1 MVKLLFCVVFVGQVA
16 TNTETSKNVGN
27 AILYETVLTIMDT
40 KSESGLRVCTF
51 FVFSNFYFIRHT
63 LRLFYDLY
71 MYRQTGPSIK
81 QSPLRTS

>member
-1 MVKLLFCVVFVGQVA
+1 MVKLLFCVVFLGQVA

-51 FVFSNFYFIRHT
+51 FVFSSLLHT
-63 LRLFYDLY
+63 SYIVSVLWSVHVSSNWSQYEAVTVTD
-71 MYRQTGPSIK
+71 
-81 QSPLRTS
+81 